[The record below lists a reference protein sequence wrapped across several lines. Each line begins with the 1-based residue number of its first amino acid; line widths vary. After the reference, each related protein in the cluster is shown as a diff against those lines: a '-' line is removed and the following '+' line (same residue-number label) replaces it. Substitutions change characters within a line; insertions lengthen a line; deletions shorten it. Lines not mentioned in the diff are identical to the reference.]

1 MSAHQ
6 HTNPTSAFPEF
17 YSNTHIRSHL
27 ASHRL
32 WTVSDFDKRPVDIVS
47 ALYTS
52 LVCPRCIQPDCND
65 VHGARVSDAATQ
77 LLTLDELT
85 AAVPNARNVA
95 THLDWRSSGL
105 MVLDI
110 EPDCPAEVTDQ
121 LLRLVT
127 GNTAAPQPAA
137 VYSEVSGSGLGYHL
151 LLPPPANLAYFPR
164 AAHATKLQHPKR
176 WYEVLLYHWITFS
189 RKQIPAQRLVAAAA
203 EPKGEMLTWEG
214 VFAQLVEIAPG
225 GAATGDGTSGQF
237 DKALALSDDD
247 VDLVGMEAEVAQTV
261 IDHLSHEVGKD
272 LIDDFHGDT
281 SRWEMS
287 RLIRVAAVTQSQLH
301 VRRSINRITGA
312 EAQTPEQD
320 EQQLLRVVH
329 HVARETLPP
338 RPKHDERRAGASYL
352 LKRCAEALDH
362 LHT

>member
-6 HTNPTSAFPEF
+6 HPHPASVFPEF
-17 YSNTHIRSHL
+17 YTNPHIRSGL
-27 ASHRL
+27 APHRL
-32 WTVSDFDKRPVDIVS
+32 WTVSDLDKVPIDIVS
-47 ALYTS
+47 ALDTS
-52 LVCPRCIQPDCND
+52 PVCPRCWQQECNE
-65 VHGARVSDAATQ
+65 VHGARIADADTQ

-110 EPDCPAEVTDQ
+110 EADCPPEVTDQ

-127 GNTAAPQPAA
+127 GNTASPQPRAL
-137 VYSEVSGSGLGYHL
+137 YSELSGSGRGYHL
-151 LLPPPANLAYFPR
+151 LLPLPANLAHFPR
-164 AAHATKLQHPKR
+164 ASSAMKLQHPKL

-189 RKQIPAQRLVAAAA
+189 RNQIPAERLAAAVA

-214 VFAQLVEIAPG
+214 VFGQLVEIAPG
-225 GAATGDGTSGQF
+225 GASVGDGTPGQF
-237 DKALALSDDD
+237 DHVLALSGDDL
-247 VDLVGMEAEVAQTV
+247 DLTGMEAEVARTV
-261 IDHLSHEVGKD
+261 VDYLDHEDSKD

-287 RLIRVAAVTQSQLH
+287 RLIRIAAVAQSKLD
-301 VRRSINRITGA
+301 VRLAINRITGA
-312 EAQTPEQD
+312 GTQTPEQT

-338 RPKHDERRAGASYL
+338 RTKHDERRSGVSYL

-362 LHT
+362 LH